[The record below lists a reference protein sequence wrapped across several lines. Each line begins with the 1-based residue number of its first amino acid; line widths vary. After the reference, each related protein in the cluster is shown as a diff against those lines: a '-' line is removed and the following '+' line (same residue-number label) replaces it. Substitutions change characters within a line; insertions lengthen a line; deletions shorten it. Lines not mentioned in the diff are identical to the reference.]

1 MNQNQSP
8 PNKPTTQC
16 PNCGYLIDSHRLVAE
31 QLDGSPLGT
40 RIPDPVPEA
49 GDVTVCLKC
58 AELFAFDTDLS
69 LRPLT
74 PAEKAITD
82 QDPKVAE
89 IREIIRTEFGFT
101 A

>member
-1 MNQNQSP
+1 MNQNQSQ
-8 PNKPTTQC
+8 NKPTPC
-16 PNCGYLIDSHRLVAE
+16 PNCGYLIDSHRLVGE
-31 QLDGSPLGT
+31 ELDGSPLGT
-40 RIPDPVPEA
+40 MLKDPVPEA

-58 AELFAFDTDLS
+58 AELFAFAPDLS

-82 QDPKVAE
+82 QDPKVTE